1 MGVESPW
8 APIGAPEKYRFC
20 HPLTLVSFIFG
31 TICYSKMMIWGN
43 VDEWVLGKF
52 REQKRLS
59 FRGLGSRKNNEK
71 NNVGRFA
78 AENPE
83 KITKKITALRA
94 ENPEKITSK
103 RFFFG
108 KNPEKKTLVTLRSQF
123 SRIESS
129 LSVVYLQHYVIWPD
143 LETLP

>member
-1 MGVESPW
+1 MSEFW
-8 APIGAPEKYRFC
+8 ANPEK
-20 HPLTLVSFIFG
+20 
-31 TICYSKMMIWGN
+31 
-43 VDEWVLGKF
+43 
-52 REQKRLS
+52 KRLS
-59 FRGLGSRKNNEK
+59 LESRKNNEK

-108 KNPEKKTLVTLRSQF
+108 KNPEKKTLIT
-123 SRIESS
+123 
-129 LSVVYLQHYVIWPD
+129 
-143 LETLP
+143 T